1 MQATLFIS
9 TAAMT
14 TVDAIK
20 DLDYYNRVSLSDEPE
35 TDLTT
40 APGYFLNTN
49 ALHLAEL
56 PAGAEVVLHLT
67 PADQAKY
74 RQHVSMPANLRGVIF
89 SGAPNL
95 PPHYAEIVSFW
106 SPLVPTMHHRSAVY
120 FQNEMNSYCV
130 QLVDPDDAGDAC
142 VVDDADQA
150 GDFLISD
157 GLVVTVTG
165 LAAMVADLKR
175 DLFVS
180 LSIPINPSMLGIE
193 LEGYRSKE
201 EYTTDPA
208 PQTETLYLRIADI
221 LASPD
226 PNHIAISAIRTELT
240 DYGYTY

>member
-9 TAAMT
+9 AEAMT
-14 TVDAIK
+14 TVNAIK
-20 DLDYYNRVSLSDEPE
+20 DLDYYSRVSLSDEPE

-40 APGYFLNTN
+40 APGYFINTN
-49 ALHLAEL
+49 ALHIAEL
-56 PAGAEVVLHLT
+56 PAGAEVAIHLT
-67 PADQAKY
+67 PVDQATY

-95 PPHYAEIVSFW
+95 PPDYAEVISYW

-130 QLVDPDDAGDAC
+130 HLVDPDDAGETC
-142 VVDDADQA
+142 VVGDADHA

-157 GLVVTVTG
+157 GLVVTITG
-165 LAAMVADLKR
+165 LAAMVADLKP

-180 LSIPINPSMLGIE
+180 LSIPINLSMLGIE
-193 LEGYRSKE
+193 LEGYRSTDG
-201 EYTTDPA
+201 YATDPA
-208 PQTETLYLRIADI
+208 PQIETLYLRIADI

-226 PNHIAISAIRTELT
+226 PKHIAISAIRTELS

>member
-1 MQATLFIS
+1 MQAILFIS
-9 TAAMT
+9 AEAMT
-14 TVDAIK
+14 TVNAIK
-20 DLDYYNRVSLSDEPE
+20 ELDYYSRVSLSDEPE

-40 APGYFLNTN
+40 APGYFLNTD

-56 PAGAEVVLHLT
+56 PAQAEVVLHLT
-67 PADQAKY
+67 PADQATY

-95 PPHYAEIVSFW
+95 PPDYAEIISFW
-106 SPLVPTMHHRSAVY
+106 SPLVPTMHHRSAMY

-142 VVDDADQA
+142 VADDTDQA

-165 LAAMVADLKR
+165 LAAMVADLKP

-180 LSIPINPSMLGIE
+180 LSIPINQSMLGLE
-193 LEGYRSKE
+193 LEGYRSE
-201 EYTTDPA
+201 ENYTTDPA
-208 PQTETLYLRIADI
+208 PQMETLYLRIADI
-221 LASPD
+221 LASPA
-226 PNHIAISAIRTELT
+226 PNHIAISAIRTELS

>member
-1 MQATLFIS
+1 MQATLYIS
-9 TAAMT
+9 AEAMR
-14 TVDAIK
+14 TVNAIK
-20 DLDYYNRVSLSDEPE
+20 ELDYYSRVSLSDWPE

-40 APGYFLNTN
+40 APGYFINTD

-56 PAGAEVVLHLT
+56 PARAEVVLHLT
-67 PADQAKY
+67 PADQPTY
-74 RQHVSMPANLRGVIF
+74 RRHVSMPAYLRGVIF

-95 PPHYAEIVSFW
+95 PPDYAKIISFW
-106 SPLVPTMHHRSAVY
+106 SALVPTMHHRSAMY

-130 QLVDPDDAGDAC
+130 RLVDPDDAGDAC
-142 VVDDADQA
+142 VVEDADHA

-165 LAAMVADLKR
+165 LGAMVADLKP

-180 LSIPINPSMLGIE
+180 LSIPINQSMLGLE

-201 EYTTDPA
+201 EYATDPA
-208 PQTETLYLRIADI
+208 PQMETLYLRIADI

-226 PNHIAISAIRTELT
+226 PNHIAISAIRTELS